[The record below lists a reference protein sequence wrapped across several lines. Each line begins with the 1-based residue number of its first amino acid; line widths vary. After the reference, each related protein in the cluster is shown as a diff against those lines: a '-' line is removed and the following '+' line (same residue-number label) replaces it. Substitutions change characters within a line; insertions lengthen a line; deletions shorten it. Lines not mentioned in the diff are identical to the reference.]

1 MLSIS
6 LNFKQLSKCDIINAS
21 KPSIKS
27 SDENEVSPIDRK
39 KNLLQYSDS
48 STIQSFEPRW
58 FFDWGGCVDHC

>member
-27 SDENEVSPIDRK
+27 SDENEVKCHLLIEKNFIAIFRLLNNPI
-39 KNLLQYSDS
+39 
-48 STIQSFEPRW
+48 I
-58 FFDWGGCVDHC
+58 